1 MKIIRT
7 IYLYL
12 FTIIGLIL
20 LVIGGTGLIDMGLKM
35 FVFTKADREQQLYR
49 AQPTMPY
56 TVVRIEKAQE
66 DEGFS
71 EEEKESI
78 KQWLNDY
85 EVWKKENEEFN
96 YIESERQEDASRNLA
111 FILIGLPLYLF
122 HWKIIKRE
130 LKNRE
135 EA

>member
-20 LVIGGTGLIDMGLKM
+20 LVIGATGLIDMGLKM
-35 FVFTKADREQQLYR
+35 FVFTKADKEQQIYR
-49 AQPTMPY
+49 IQPTMPY
-56 TVVRIEKAQE
+56 SIARIEKAEE
-66 DEGFS
+66 DEEFS
-71 EEEKESI
+71 EEERESI

-96 YIESERQEDASRNLA
+96 YLESKRQKDASKNLA

-122 HWKIIKRE
+122 HWRIIKRE
-130 LKNRE
+130 LKKE
-135 EA
+135 GE